1 MSRRAWVRTWLSPL
15 ALSNTALAWA
25 TVIGGFSTLVLVPGT
40 AGLGFVT
47 WPWLGVTVASQA
59 AFALVVLAVRG
70 MVRVP
75 GPWTVLATLAVA
87 GVVRGAIIAVGASL
101 VGISAFSATSLIGRA
116 LNSAVI
122 SVIGVSLIGATLT
135 WRADFRAQYRLLR
148 DRAVLL
154 GNAAS
159 EGDVIEPAVLDAWTS
174 MKGGL
179 DATLRE
185 AEERLAAGASEQD
198 LREAA
203 DLITAAIDVD
213 LRPAARAMWH
223 DAIPEDQ
230 PLRLTTLLVA
240 TLARWHLPL
249 REILVFLTVVV
260 GVGSVVRS
268 GLVAGGAYTLRYVLV
283 TGLVLWAST
292 TLARAFP
299 RRAPVVAVL
308 TLLLLPAILLALDYE
323 VGDVLL
329 GLPEDPVGQVIVAVQ
344 TPITVVL
351 IAMGVEA
358 VRERQQVL
366 AALQARIDAEAAD
379 LRRRDGAAVRDAQ
392 RLSLFVHH
400 SVQSELAALAMQVR
414 EAASTHDPATMEE
427 ARRSALERVQRL
439 EALDA
444 HSPPWLRREDGR
456 ARIDQVVDAWT
467 GILDVTVELP
477 AGPQC
482 RADQWHLAAQ
492 VIEEG
497 LANAARHGGARRV
510 SVCGHVE
517 GRDLVLRITDDGAIA
532 IPAGQVL
539 PGLGSQWLNRVAPGE
554 WSREQSAQGSVLAVR
569 LR

>member
-1 MSRRAWVRTWLSPL
+1 MSRRAWVTTWLSPL
-15 ALSNTALAWA
+15 ALSNAALAWA

-40 AGLGFVT
+40 AGLGSVT
-47 WPWLGVTVASQA
+47 WPWLGVVVASQA
-59 AFALVVLAVRG
+59 AFALVVLVVRS

-75 GPWTVLATLAVA
+75 GPWTVLVTLAVA

-101 VGISAFSATSLIGRA
+101 VGIAALSATSLIGRA

-122 SVIGVSLIGATLT
+122 SVIGVALIGATLT
-135 WRADFRAQYRLLR
+135 WRADFRAHYRLLR
-148 DRAVLL
+148 ERAVLL

-159 EGDVIEPAVLDAWTS
+159 DGEVIEPTVLDAWTS

-179 DATLRE
+179 DTTLRE
-185 AEERLAAGASEQD
+185 AGERLAAGASEQD

-213 LRPAARAMWH
+213 LRPAARAMWQ
-223 DAIPEDQ
+223 DAIPEEQ
-230 PLRLTTLLVA
+230 PLRLSTLLVA

-249 REILVFLTVVV
+249 RDILAFLAVVV

-292 TLARAFP
+292 ALARAYP
-299 RRAPVVAVL
+299 RRAPLIAVL
-308 TLLLLPAILLALDYE
+308 TLLLLPAILLAIDYE

-329 GLPEDPVGQVIVAVQ
+329 GLPEDPIGQVVVAVQ

-358 VRERQQVL
+358 VRDRQQVL

-379 LRRRDGAAVRDAQ
+379 LRRRDGAASRDAR

-400 SVQSELAALAMQVR
+400 SVQSELSALAIQVR
-414 EAASTHDPATMEE
+414 EAASTRDPATMEE
-427 ARRSALERVQRL
+427 VRCSALERLQRL

-444 HSPPWLRREDGR
+444 HAPPWLRHEDGR
-456 ARIDQVVDAWT
+456 ERIDQVVDAWT
-467 GILDVTVELP
+467 GILDVTMELP
-477 AGPQC
+477 ADPLC

-497 LANAARHGGARRV
+497 LANAARHGEARTVR
-510 SVCGHVE
+510 VCGTVE
-517 GRDLVLRITDDGAIA
+517 AGALVLRLADDGVAA
-532 IPAGQVL
+532 HTAGQAL
-539 PGLGSQWLNRVAPGE
+539 AGLGSQWLDRVAPGE
-554 WSREQSAQGSVLAVR
+554 WSREQSVRGSVLTVR

>member
-1 MSRRAWVRTWLSPL
+1 MSRRAWVTTWLSPL

-47 WPWLGVTVASQA
+47 WPWLGVIVASQA

-116 LNSAVI
+116 LNSSVI

-203 DLITAAIDVD
+203 HLITAAIDVD
-213 LRPAARAMWH
+213 LRPAARAMWQ